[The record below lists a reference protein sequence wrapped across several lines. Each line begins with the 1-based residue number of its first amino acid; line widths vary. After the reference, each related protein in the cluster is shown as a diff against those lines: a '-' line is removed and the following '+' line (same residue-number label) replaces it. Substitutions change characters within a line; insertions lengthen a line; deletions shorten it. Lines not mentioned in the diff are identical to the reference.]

1 MKSYFIG
8 LLGEGKS
15 LNYLKKQGLKPV
27 ASRVRLGRGEIDLVM
42 RQGDC
47 TVFVE
52 VKYRPKGQAG
62 DGLEAVTHDKRRRMM
77 QAAALYLEQNGL
89 WNTPARFDVLEITAQ
104 GICYLPNAFD
114 FE

>member
-1 MKSYFIG
+1 MKSYWIG
-8 LLGEGKS
+8 LKGENEALK
-15 LNYLKKQGLKPV
+15 YLKKQGLKPV
-27 ASRVRLGRGEIDLVM
+27 DSRVRLGRGEIDLVM

-52 VKYRPKGQAG
+52 VKYRPAGKPG
-62 DGLEAVTHDKRRRMM
+62 DGLEAVTRDKRRRMM

-89 WNTPARFDVLEITAQ
+89 WDAPARFDVLEITSK
-104 GICYLPNAFD
+104 GVFYLPNAFD